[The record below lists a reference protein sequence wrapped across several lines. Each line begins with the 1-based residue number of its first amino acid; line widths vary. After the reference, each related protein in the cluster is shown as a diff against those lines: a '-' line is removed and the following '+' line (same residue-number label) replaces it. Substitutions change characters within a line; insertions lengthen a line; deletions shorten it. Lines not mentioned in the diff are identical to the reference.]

1 MVKNQGVCGMPKVL
15 VIDDDEITLAL
26 MHNILEEEG
35 YSIFST
41 ADGPQGIQIYKERE
55 PDVVILDL
63 ALPSMNGL
71 EVLRKLKRH
80 DPDAKIIVV
89 TGHGSEESAKV
100 ALRYGAW
107 GYIEKPVDFATFL
120 HQIRTAAES
129 A

>member
-1 MVKNQGVCGMPKVL
+1 MPKIL

-26 MHNILEEEG
+26 MHNVLEDEG
-35 YSIFST
+35 YDIFST

-71 EVLRKLKRH
+71 EVLRKIRKH

-89 TGHGSEESAKV
+89 TGHGSDESAKV

-107 GYIEKPVDFATFL
+107 GYIEKPVDFSTFL
-120 HQIRTAAES
+120 NQIRSAAEKT
-129 A
+129 